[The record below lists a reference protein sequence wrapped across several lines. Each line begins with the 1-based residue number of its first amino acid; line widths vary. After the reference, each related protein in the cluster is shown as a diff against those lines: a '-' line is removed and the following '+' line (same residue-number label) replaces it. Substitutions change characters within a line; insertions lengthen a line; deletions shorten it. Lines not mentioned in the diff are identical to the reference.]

1 MTTKPTAKVRKAFD
15 LLKKYPETITLKE
28 AAEKA
33 GCSRSAIYRS
43 ALYPDYMLFL
53 KAYDI
58 SNGAAKQP
66 EQAK

>member
-1 MTTKPTAKVRKAFD
+1 MTTKPTAKVREAFAI
-15 LLKKYPETITLKE
+15 LRRQPELSLKE

-43 ALYPDYMLFL
+43 ELYPQY
-53 KAYDI
+53 I
-58 SNGAAKQP
+58 IWCQNRVAKQQ